1 MTTDTTALAAALS
14 AERRVLHAHAESGFT
29 EFWTASHVAKILQD
43 AGWEVKIGKE
53 IMNKDFMMGLPAPAV
68 LAKCRDRALAEGAD
82 PSFVARMEGGFTA
95 VAGIMSNAPGPVNGF
110 RFDMDAVDVQES
122 VDPEHF
128 PAREG
133 FVSVHDGAMHACGHD
148 GHTSIG
154 LALARMLAASKDAW
168 KGTIKLVFQPAEEGV
183 RGARS
188 ISESGFLDDV
198 DNIVAGHLGIL
209 PDGADRFH
217 CGVGGFLATSKLDFH
232 FQGVSSHA
240 GMSPE
245 KGRSALLAAAATAV
259 HLSGISRHGGGATR
273 INVGRIEAGTGRNV
287 VPEKGL
293 LAIETRGADSE
304 LNAYMEE
311 EAIRIAEG
319 QAHAYGTSLKVE
331 RAGGALS
338 SVSDPGLM
346 ELAAACATEAGYG
359 RISHEALPLGGSED
373 FSYMMEKV
381 REKGGRALY
390 VVFGSDL
397 SGPHHNGRF
406 DFREED
412 LVKPVLTLFN
422 LAGKLSGQ

>member
-1 MTTDTTALAAALS
+1 MAMDTAGLAAALS
-14 AERRVLHAHAESGFT
+14 AERRLLHAHAESGFT
-29 EFWTASHVAKILQD
+29 EFWTASHVAKALQD
-43 AGWEVKIGKE
+43 AGWEVKVGKD
-53 IMNKDFMMGLPAPAV
+53 IMNKDFMMGLPDPKV

-82 PSFVARMEGGFTA
+82 PTLVARMEGGFTA
-95 VAGIMSNAPGPVNGF
+95 VAGIMSNGPGPVNAF

-154 LALARMLAASKDAW
+154 LALARMLAADKAAW

-198 DNIVAGHLGIL
+198 ENVMAGHLGIL

-217 CGVGGFLATSKLDFH
+217 CGVGDFLATSKLDFH
-232 FQGVSSHA
+232 FLGIPSHA

-245 KGRSALLAAAATAV
+245 KGKSALLAAAATAV

-287 VPEKGL
+287 VPEKGM
-293 LAIETRGADSE
+293 LALETRGADSN

-319 QAHAYGTSLKVE
+319 QAHAYGVSLKVE

-346 ELAAACATEAGYG
+346 ELAADCATEAGYG

-381 REKGGRALY
+381 RSHGGRALY
-390 VVFGSDL
+390 VVFGSNL
-397 SGPHHNGRF
+397 AGPHHNGRF

-422 LAGKLSGQ
+422 MAGKLSG